1 MGRAGR
7 MVAVGAAVAAGTA
20 LGYLAERRLVRPR
33 VAEPVPLRDPPLG
46 SLAGHLDVIEGPG
59 GLAVTIE
66 TYGPADAPQL
76 ILSHGWVCTGR
87 VWHEQ
92 VAALG
97 DRYRIITYDQPGH
110 GRTSAPESGAYDL
123 DLMGDTLCAV
133 IEATTR
139 PGPLVIAGHSMG
151 GMALLNAARRR
162 PDVLDQRLAGA
173 VLVSTTSSAKSE
185 KLTLEV
191 GIQAA
196 ARLERGLR
204 RIVPTLRD
212 PRVLGV
218 TGRIT
223 EATSDLSYLVARAT
237 SVGPGPPPG
246 VVEFTLQLTLD
257 SGPDIVLGLVEAVL
271 GVDEDEALAC
281 LTVPT
286 TVVVGDHD
294 RLTPPGLSRRMAE
307 RCGAELVVLE
317 GVGHMAP
324 LEAPAELN
332 RVLERHL
339 LATSGRAAD
348 AAVAPRRG
356 PGGAGTAA

>member
-1 MGRAGR
+1 MAGVG
-7 MVAVGAAVAAGTA
+7 VALAAGTT
-20 LGYLAERRLVRPR
+20 LGFLAERRLVRPR
-33 VAEPVPLRDPPLG
+33 VTAPAPRREPPLG
-46 SLAGHLDVIEGPG
+46 SLAGHLEVVDGPG
-59 GLAVTIE
+59 GLGVVVE
-66 TYGPADAPQL
+66 SYGPSDAPQL
-76 ILSHGWVCTGR
+76 VLSHGWVCTGR

-92 VAALG
+92 VAALA

-110 GRTSAPESGAYDL
+110 GRTGAPGSRTYDL
-123 DLMGDTLCAV
+123 DLIGDTLCAV
-133 IEATTR
+133 IEATAR
-139 PGPLVIAGHSMG
+139 PGPLVVAGHSMG
-151 GMALLNAARRR
+151 GMAVLNAARRR
-162 PDVLDQRLAGA
+162 PDVLAGRLAGA
-173 VLVSTTSSAKSE
+173 VLLSTTSSAKSE

-237 SVGPGPPPG
+237 SVGPDPPPG

-271 GVDEDEALAC
+271 GVDEDESLTC
-281 LTVPT
+281 LTMPT
-286 TVVVGDHD
+286 TIVVGDHD
-294 RLTPPGLSRRMAE
+294 RLTPPGLSRRMAQ
-307 RCGAELVVLE
+307 RCGADLVVLA

-324 LEAPAELN
+324 LEAPEAVN
-332 RVLERHL
+332 DVLERHL
-339 LATSGRAAD
+339 SLAAEQASETPG
-348 AAVAPRRG
+348 PRPR
-356 PGGAGTAA
+356 GAGTAA